1 MSRSETIPSTCSPSS
16 LATRAPI
23 LPETSASTAAPTVSS
38 GRIVATARPLV
49 PRIVSTFIGA
59 SQAVARAVPLAD
71 AYRCG
76 AAAVSVQYRAIC
88 RTREPILD
96 RTGPGCRLGLAEAE
110 GTAHI
115 THECDIINYQL
126 RQIYAESARP
136 KQCRRIP
143 LPTPICRPKFRCRRL
158 GQIA

>member
-49 PRIVSTFIGA
+49 SRIVSTFIGA
-59 SQAVARAVPLAD
+59 SQAVARAAPLAD

-76 AAAVSVQYRAIC
+76 AAAVSVQYRAIY
-88 RTREPILD
+88 RTRETILD
-96 RTGPGCRLGLAEAE
+96 GRRGCRPGLAEAE
-110 GTAHI
+110 ATAHI
-115 THECDIINYQL
+115 TH
-126 RQIYAESARP
+126 
-136 KQCRRIP
+136 
-143 LPTPICRPKFRCRRL
+143 
-158 GQIA
+158 